1 MNILIS
7 GATGLVG
14 AQLCQK
20 LQHHNLYKVS
30 NSSVDFPLDI
40 SNKDKVLK
48 AFKTKTI
55 DTIIHLAN
63 PPDWHSQNP
72 SYYVPVNVTGTL
84 NLIELAKLKQARF
97 IFTSSQT
104 VYGARHLHRG
114 LTEKAETKPTE
125 WYGLSKYVAEQYL
138 ELFHRLTGLPVTIF
152 RPAGIFGGADT
163 RTLVSKFINLA
174 KRNKP
179 LIIFG
184 HGQTRR
190 HFIHVEDVVEA
201 IIKSLHMRKGFEV
214 FNLGSFQVVFHL
226 KIAQFISQLKS
237 VPIVHQDREKRLDF
251 YLNTR
256 RQQRLLGLKPNLFL
270 RIKQEL
276 TEASW

>member
-7 GATGLVG
+7 GATGLIG

-20 LQHHNLYKVS
+20 LQHHNLYRVS

-40 SNKDKVLK
+40 SNKDKVFK
-48 AFKTKTI
+48 TFKTKTI

-72 SYYVPVNVTGTL
+72 SYYVPVNIIGTL
-84 NLIELAKLKQARF
+84 NLIKLAQLKQARF

-114 LTEKAETKPTE
+114 LTEKAERKPTG

-138 ELFHRLTGLPVTIF
+138 ELFHRLTRLPVTIF

-163 RTLVSKFINLA
+163 RTLVGKFINLA

-184 HGQTRR
+184 HGQSKR
-190 HFIHVEDVVEA
+190 HFIHIEDAAEA
-201 IIKSLHMRKGFEV
+201 IIKSLRVRKGLEV
-214 FNLGSFQVVFHL
+214 FNLGSFQVVSNL
-226 KIAQFISQLKS
+226 KIAQFIGQLKS
-237 VPIVHQDREKRLDF
+237 VPIVHQGREKRLDF
-251 YLNTR
+251 YLNT
-256 RQQRLLGLKPNLFL
+256 QHQLRLLGLKSDLFF

-276 TEASW
+276 SDQP